1 LFLCAMPLAVLG
13 NLARVISIAL
23 VAQVYGQ
30 KTATEVYH
38 EWSGFILF
46 PVALAGMVLVGL
58 LLNFSFRPLFKNWL
72 KAPPPPPPP
81 ADGGSVNDPFPP
93 AA

>member
-1 LFLCAMPLAVLG
+1 MPLAVFG

-46 PVALAGMVLVGL
+46 PVALGIMVLIGF
-58 LLNFSFRPLFKNWL
+58 LLNFRFGRLFGNWF
-72 KAPPPPPPP
+72 KPPPPPPEKGP
-81 ADGGSVNDPFPP
+81 DDDRLPP

>member
-1 LFLCAMPLAVLG
+1 
-13 NLARVISIAL
+13 VISIAL

-30 KTATEVYH
+30 KTATDIYH

-46 PVALAGMVLVGL
+46 PVALGVMVLIGF
-58 LLNFSFRPLFKNWL
+58 LLNFQFSRLFQNWF
-72 KAPPPPPPP
+72 KPPPPPPP
-81 ADGGSVNDPFPP
+81 TAFNEDRLPP